1 MKKLIITN
9 ATSGLISVAYKAV
22 NGQIKFVDLP
32 GYSLSQEVFI
42 DEADEAA
49 FMECFERYGSELIL
63 GKVKDDK
70 VRSINEKNEEKR
82 IEKANEYFEKE
93 IKSIETAFT
102 ANDEEEQNSL
112 VVSKPQKKTKK

>member
-9 ATSGLISVAYKAV
+9 ATSGLISIAYKAA

-32 GYSLSQEVFI
+32 GYSLSQEVTI
-42 DEADEAA
+42 DEADEAS

-93 IKSIETAFT
+93 IKSIESAFT